1 MEIKYCTH
9 PKHAKHYTTEELREE
24 FLLEKLFVTGEI
36 NMVYSHEDRVVI
48 GGVVPTSEVAL
59 EAAATL
65 KTDYF
70 LERREIGIINIGAHQ
85 GVVTVDGEE
94 FTVNSKDCLY
104 IGLGK
109 REVTFK
115 SVDSNHPARLYFV
128 SALAHKEY
136 PTRKIDISDA
146 TPVHLGDDSQSNKRT
161 IYKFLHG
168 DGVQTC
174 QLMMGMTFLAP
185 NNMWNTMPAHIHDRR
200 NEVYLYFDLAEENR
214 VIHFMGEPSETR
226 HIVVSNEQAI
236 ISPSWSIHSGVGTG
250 NYTFIWAMA
259 GENYTFTDMDF
270 VDMKDLK

>member
-1 MEIKYCTH
+1 MDIKYCTH

-24 FLLEKLFVTGEI
+24 FLLERLFVTGEI

-48 GGVVPTSEVAL
+48 GGIVPTSELVL

-70 LERREIGIINIGAHQ
+70 LERREIGIINISAQ
-85 GVVTVDGEE
+85 PAIVTIDGEE
-94 FTVNSKDCLY
+94 VIVNAKDCLY

-109 REVTFK
+109 KEVTFK
-115 SVDSNHPARLYFV
+115 SVDTNNPARLYFV

-168 DGVQTC
+168 DGIQTC
-174 QLMMGMTFLAP
+174 QLMMGMTLLAP

-214 VIHFMGEPSETR
+214 VMHFMGEPSETR
-226 HIVVSNEQAI
+226 HIVVANEQAI

>member
-48 GGVVPTSEVAL
+48 GGVVPTSELSL

-65 KTDYF
+65 KTEYF
-70 LERREIGIINIGAHQ
+70 LERREIGIINIGSQPA
-85 GVVTVDGEE
+85 VVTIDGEE
-94 FTVNSKDCLY
+94 ITVNAKDCLY

-115 SVDSNHPARLYFV
+115 SVDQNNPARLYFV

-214 VIHFMGEPSETR
+214 VMHFMGEPSETR
-226 HIVVSNEQAI
+226 HIVVANEQAI